1 MLNRNSRQF
10 LLSAATLLPRA
21 NKHRRITSFA
31 DPHPLTPL
39 ESYRFKK
46 RTGPGVRLPS
56 DCRESRDLSPQ
67 LNPSAATLMNLLAT
81 LPNKRLNGLPKPF
94 TSNTH
99 KKPPR
104 TASPN

>member
-46 RTGPGVRLPS
+46 STGPGVRLPS
-56 DCRESRDLSPQ
+56 DCRESRDLSPK
-67 LNPSAATLMNLLAT
+67 LNPSAATLMNLLASVPT
-81 LPNKRLNGLPKPF
+81 KVLHLPTQPF
-94 TSNTH
+94 TSHPTT
-99 KKPPR
+99 KPR
-104 TASPN
+104 SPAP